1 MDNPA
6 PMNTGIMKTHPI
18 PGYEAALKMA
28 LDAISPL
35 KNSEEKGLGES
46 LHRVLSADIHAMVDS
61 PSVDASM
68 KDGYAVVS
76 DEIRDATPENPVQL
90 KLIGTMA
97 AGGDACLRVEP
108 GTAVRILTGA
118 GIPAGA
124 TAVLAGEFARCER
137 EWVTVF
143 NHAEPG
149 RNILKAGMDVRAGE
163 QVAEK
168 GTRLNP
174 GLIGT
179 IAAAGYGRIPVYRRP
194 RVAILATGD
203 ELVIPGDP
211 LPDGKLYASNLEML
225 KAWCRQFGMAASFQ
239 LLQDTPEIISHAME
253 TAAAT
258 HDVLIT
264 SGGAWT
270 GDRDFIARTLASLG
284 WKKVF
289 HAIRMGPGKAV
300 GFGMLQD
307 KPVFILPG
315 GPPSNLTAFLQIA
328 LPGLLKLAG
337 HRRPGLPEI
346 RVRLQAPL
354 DGSHVDWTEFVYG
367 SLVPGDTHTG
377 FQPLKLTRR
386 LRSMAFAQAAVAIP
400 EGITCLPEGS
410 IVTAQLLP

>member
-1 MDNPA
+1 MDNPTPQKA
-6 PMNTGIMKTHPI
+6 GVIKTHPI
-18 PGYEAALKMA
+18 AGYESALKMT
-28 LDAISPL
+28 LGAISPL
-35 KNSEEKGLGES
+35 KGGKEMDLGDC
-46 LHRVLSADIHAMVDS
+46 LHRVLSADIHSMVNS

-90 KLIGTMA
+90 KLTGMMA
-97 AGGDACLRVEP
+97 AGGDARLRVEP
-108 GTAVRILTGA
+108 GTTVRILTGA

-124 TAVLAGEFARCER
+124 TAVLAGEFARCDR

-149 RNILKAGMDVRAGE
+149 RNILKAGMDICAGE
-163 QVAEK
+163 QVAQK
-168 GTRLNP
+168 GTILNP

-179 IAAAGYGRIPVYRRP
+179 IAAAGFGRVPVYHRP

-203 ELVIPGDP
+203 ELVVPGDP
-211 LPDGKLYASNLEML
+211 LPDGKVYASNLEML
-225 KAWCRQFGMAASFQ
+225 KAWCRQFGMSTSFQ
-239 LLQDTPEIISHAME
+239 LLQDTPKIISHAME

-270 GDRDFIARTLASLG
+270 GDRDFIAQTLASLG

-346 RVRLQAPL
+346 RVRLQTSL

-377 FQPLKLTRR
+377 FQPLELTRR

-400 EGITCLPEGS
+400 EGISCLPEGS
-410 IVTAQLLP
+410 IVTAQVFP

>member
-6 PMNTGIMKTHPI
+6 PMNAGAMQTHPI
-18 PGYEAALKMA
+18 PGYEAALKMT

-35 KNSEEKGLGES
+35 KDSKERGLGDC
-46 LHRVLSADIHAMVDS
+46 LHRILSADIHSMVNS

-76 DEIRDATPENPVQL
+76 DAIRDATPENPVRL
-90 KLIGTMA
+90 KLTGTMA
-97 AGGDACLRVEP
+97 AGGDTCLRVEP

-124 TAVLAGEFARCER
+124 TAVLAGEFARCDR
-137 EWVTVF
+137 DWVTVF

-149 RNILKAGMDVRAGE
+149 RNILQAGMDVRAGE
-163 QVAEK
+163 QVAQK
-168 GTRLNP
+168 GALLNP

-179 IAAAGYGRIPVYRRP
+179 IAAAGFGRIPVYRRP

-239 LLQDTPEIISHAME
+239 LLKDTPDIISHAME

-258 HDVLIT
+258 HDALIT

-270 GDRDFIARTLASLG
+270 GERDFIARTLTALG
-284 WKKVF
+284 WKRVF

-337 HRRPGLPEI
+337 RRRPGLPEI
-346 RVRLQAPL
+346 RVRLQTTL
-354 DGSHVDWTEFVYG
+354 DGSHADWTEFVYG

-410 IVTAQLLP
+410 IVTAQVFP

>member
-1 MDNPA
+1 M
-6 PMNTGIMKTHPI
+6 T
-18 PGYEAALKMA
+18 
-28 LDAISPL
+28 LDAIPPVKAS
-35 KNSEEKGLGES
+35 KERDLGDC
-46 LHRVLSADIHAMVDS
+46 LQRVLYADIHSMVNS

-68 KDGYAVVS
+68 KDGYAVLS
-76 DEIRDATPENPVQL
+76 DEIRDATPENPVRS
-90 KLIGTMA
+90 KLTGTMA
-97 AGGDACLRVEP
+97 AGGESRLRVDP

-118 GIPAGA
+118 GIPSGA
-124 TAVLAGEFARCER
+124 TAVLAGEFARCDR
-137 EWVTVF
+137 KWVTVF

-149 RNILKAGMDVRAGE
+149 RNILQAGMDVRAGE
-163 QVAEK
+163 QVAKK
-168 GTRLNP
+168 GTILTP

-179 IAAAGYGRIPVYRRP
+179 IAAAGFGWVPVYRRP

-203 ELVIPGDP
+203 ELVLPGGP

-225 KAWCRQFGMAASFQ
+225 KAWCRQFGMSASFQ
-239 LLQDTPEIISHAME
+239 LLKDTPEIISHAME
-253 TAAAT
+253 TAAVA
-258 HDVLIT
+258 HDVIIT

-270 GDRDFIARTLASLG
+270 GERDFIARTLTSLG

-300 GFGMLQD
+300 GFGMLHE

-346 RVRLQAPL
+346 RVRLQTPL

-377 FQPLKLTRR
+377 FRPLKLTRR
-386 LRSMAFAQAAVAIP
+386 LRSMAFAQAAVSIP
-400 EGITCLPEGS
+400 EGVICLPEGS
-410 IVTAQLLP
+410 IVSAQLFP

>member
-1 MDNPA
+1 MDNPTPKKA
-6 PMNTGIMKTHPI
+6 GVIKTHPI
-18 PGYEAALKMA
+18 PGYESALKMT

-35 KNSEEKGLGES
+35 KGGKEMDLGDC
-46 LHRVLSADIHAMVDS
+46 LHRVLSADIHSMVNS

-76 DEIRDATPENPVQL
+76 HEIRDATPENPVRL
-90 KLIGTMA
+90 KLTGMMA
-97 AGGDACLRVEP
+97 AGGDARLRVEP
-108 GTAVRILTGA
+108 GTTVRILTGA

-124 TAVLAGEFARCER
+124 TAVLAGEFARCDR

-149 RNILKAGMDVRAGE
+149 RNILKAGMDICAGE
-163 QVAEK
+163 QVAQK
-168 GTRLNP
+168 GTILNP

-179 IAAAGYGRIPVYRRP
+179 IAAAGFGRVPVYRRP
-194 RVAILATGD
+194 RVAILSTGD

-211 LPDGKLYASNLEML
+211 LPEGKLYASNLEML
-225 KAWCRQFGMAASFQ
+225 KAWCRQ
-239 LLQDTPEIISHAME
+239 
-253 TAAAT
+253 
-258 HDVLIT
+258 
-264 SGGAWT
+264 
-270 GDRDFIARTLASLG
+270 
-284 WKKVF
+284 
-289 HAIRMGPGKAV
+289 
-300 GFGMLQD
+300 FGMLQD

-337 HRRPGLPEI
+337 QRQPGLPEI

-354 DGSHVDWTEFVYG
+354 DGSHADWTEFVYG

-377 FQPLKLTRR
+377 FKPLKLTRR

-400 EGITCLPEGS
+400 EGVTGLPEGS
-410 IVTAQLLP
+410 IVTAQLFP